1 MSDVT
6 LGNRLDR
13 PVDDKSDHVLGP
25 PDAPITLVEYG
36 SYACPYCRAA
46 NERIAEVRDQFGDR
60 MRYVF
65 RHRPLVGVELA
76 RRAAELVE
84 RAPDP
89 KRFWDEHVKL
99 MTRSETLTEDDLNAV
114 AHDLGVSADR
124 GPADDP
130 AFIRAKARVDADEA
144 SAAASGAIITPTFFI
159 NGRRYDGPWDE
170 SALADAMLGTLGH
183 RVRSAALDFA
193 SWGPSAGILLLLATI
208 VAVALTNTGLG
219 PGFAAFWE
227 QRFGFTFDGLGFSLS
242 LLHWI
247 NDGLL
252 TLFFLVVGLEIKREF
267 TVGHLSGWRSAAL
280 PVAGAIGGMVAPA
293 ALYLLVVPSGSWSH
307 GWGVPMST
315 DTAFAVALI
324 VMLGSRVPVELRI
337 FLTAAA
343 IVDDLGAILAVAIFY
358 SGALSLIYLAPA
370 AVLIGALAMLNRS
383 HVYTLA
389 PYVVVGVALWACVLA
404 SGLNPT
410 LAGVILAL
418 FIPTRPPPN
427 LTALTTRA
435 SALIAAEAARDGEVL
450 RHGPSA
456 PALRALD
463 AIHDRI
469 ESPADRLLRNA
480 GAVELPGAAA
490 VRLGQRRRRSESGHV
505 QRPRMA
511 DGGDRRWARGRQAS
525 RHPAGVGARRL
536 DAAGGEAEGIFVGA
550 TGGSGGAGRNRV
562 HDVAVHRRRG
572 VSRGRFRSHQD
583 RGIHRFGC
591 VRRYRCDAARA
602 RRTERPRSGAIAR
615 RRRSR
620 QMERFGLADRQ
631 VAQREP
637 RLEEVWTMSHVTYT
651 VVEHDGGW
659 AYKVGDVFSETFA
672 SREAAHAAA
681 ARAAQEQRAPGQGGP
696 IEYEDSSGEW
706 HEEEEGG
713 DDRPDTDVK
722 D

>member
-25 PDAPITLVEYG
+25 PDAAITLVEYG

-114 AHDLGVSADR
+114 ARDLGVSADR

-130 AFIRAKARVDADEA
+130 AVIRAKARVDADEA

-193 SWGPSAGILLLLATI
+193 SWGPSAGALLLLATI

-404 SGLNPT
+404 SGLHPT

-427 LTALTTRA
+427 LTALTTQA
-435 SALIAAEAARDGEVL
+435 SAIIAAEAAGSGEVL

-480 GAVELPGAAA
+480 GARSSYLVLPLFALANAGVALR
-490 VRLGQRRRRSESGHV
+490 VGHV

-572 VSRGRFRSHQD
+572 VSGGRFRSRQD

-602 RRTERPRSGAIAR
+602 RRRGAPALRGHCKTATKPPDGALRLGRPTGRSARTATRGSFDHEPCHLHGRRAR
-615 RRRSR
+615 RR
-620 QMERFGLADRQ
+620 MGL
-631 VAQREP
+631 
-637 RLEEVWTMSHVTYT
+637 
-651 VVEHDGGW
+651 
-659 AYKVGDVFSETFA
+659 
-672 SREAAHAAA
+672 
-681 ARAAQEQRAPGQGGP
+681 
-696 IEYEDSSGEW
+696 
-706 HEEEEGG
+706 
-713 DDRPDTDVK
+713 
-722 D
+722 